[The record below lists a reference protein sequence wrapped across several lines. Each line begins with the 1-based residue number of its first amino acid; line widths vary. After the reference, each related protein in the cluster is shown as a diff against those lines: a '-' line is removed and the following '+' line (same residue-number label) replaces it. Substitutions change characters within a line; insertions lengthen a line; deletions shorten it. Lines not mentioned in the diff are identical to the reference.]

1 MNEYK
6 DQYKLTGNFVNDGFK
21 LSTAISCIGREM
33 RGLSQAFMVTGNE
46 KLSNQF
52 FDLEQELEV
61 ISDCIKELVGNETSR
76 GLIEAQKGSANIFMA
91 CLAGAKIQKEVDGE

>member
-61 ISDCIKELVGNETSR
+61 ISDCIKELAGKSLMSSSKVSFGNM
-76 GLIEAQKGSANIFMA
+76 KSAGKIKKISSQ
-91 CLAGAKIQKEVDGE
+91 LPAKRI